1 LYHTQ
6 PEARKGAPKVVAAM
20 NKYYTGVDDNTTI
33 VCQFPNNTMGIA
45 TTNLHVSGNPDGQ
58 YTAGPTIR
66 TQGTEGEIQVMGP
79 GRPLQYNVTYK
90 KNPGK
95 LEVVDCP
102 IEGHFG
108 MAWEADECARCLRD
122 GKKESATL
130 PLAESIT
137 IMETMEE
144 ALKQGCIT
152 YPDLITTDVYDPQ
165 SPLSTGNQ

>member
-1 LYHTQ
+1 
-6 PEARKGAPKVVAAM
+6 M

-33 VCQFPNNTMGIA
+33 VCQFPNNTMGID

-66 TQGTEGEIQVMGP
+66 IQGTEGEIQVKGP
-79 GRPLQYNVTYK
+79 GRPLRYNVIYK

-130 PLAESIT
+130 PLAESII

-144 ALKQGCIT
+144 ALSRAALHTQISSRLT
-152 YPDLITTDVYDPQ
+152 STTRRAR
-165 SPLSTGNQ
+165 